1 LELFLIMARLIIHI
15 ERPPRRQQQPQKA
28 ENTPQRLVASELGK
42 YEMHFAFSV
51 SAD

>member
-15 ERPPRRQQQPQKA
+15 ERTRRQQQPQKA
-28 ENTPQRLVASELGK
+28 ENIPQRLVASELGK